1 MYICDEKTI
10 QSKPKKHSTDSRLNI
25 LCQNYVSKLSHHR
38 RTVNMS
44 SKYLIIALLAFAAC
58 KSTQKVKTGS
68 VAGSERTPRANNAVD
83 VVEKQPVISTV
94 NTRYVVVD
102 SSSVNIYLELAVENF
117 PLNEMV
123 QNRFATRYRV
133 NWLLVNDY
141 SIRDRIKNGKV
152 ELDEKSFSHKD
163 GKIYISYQIP
173 RAKDINNAVLITEF
187 VDISASKKFTIDV
200 PIDFI
205 DARFQNRY
213 GLYKTDSKLPTFDNY
228 IKMGENI
235 TFNAAKGYERPFYL
249 IKYEG
254 DNFPARSPMSTT
266 KPSVVSFN
274 QESAVIQT
282 TGKPFKLDKPGLYF
296 AVEDTADIS
305 RGSGFYVVDT
315 RYPRMTMPDE
325 LVEPIIYISTNKEV
339 EEIEAAADKK
349 DALDLFFLKITDGNQ
364 SLSKEI
370 IKTYYR
376 RITTSNELFTSY
388 KEGWKTDK
396 GMVYVV
402 LGPPSKVQRF
412 RDREVWL
419 YSQSG
424 NFSEI
429 IFTFYRT
436 NNQFTDN
443 YYELV
448 RYPDYKQYWY
458 PYVEAWRNGRIIE

>member
-1 MYICDEKTI
+1 M
-10 QSKPKKHSTDSRLNI
+10 
-25 LCQNYVSKLSHHR
+25 
-38 RTVNMS
+38 
-44 SKYLIIALLAFAAC
+44 
-58 KSTQKVKTGS
+58 
-68 VAGSERTPRANNAVD
+68 
-83 VVEKQPVISTV
+83 
-94 NTRYVVVD
+94 RYQV
-102 SSSVNIYLELAVENF
+102 
-117 PLNEMV
+117 
-123 QNRFATRYRV
+123 
-133 NWLLVNDY
+133 
-141 SIRDRIKNGKV
+141 
-152 ELDEKSFSHKD
+152 
-163 GKIYISYQIP
+163 P
-173 RAKDINNAVLITEF
+173 RAKGVNNAILITEF
-187 VDISASKKFTIDV
+187 VDITASKKFTIDI

-205 DARFQNRY
+205 NARFQNRY
-213 GLYKTDSKLPTFDNY
+213 GLYKTDNKLPTFETY
-228 IKMGENI
+228 VKMGEPI
-235 TFNAAKGYERPFYL
+235 TFDAIKEFERPFYI

-254 DNFPARSPMSTT
+254 DNTPARSPMSTI

-274 QESAVIQT
+274 QEGMSIQT

-296 AVEDTADIS
+296 AVEDTIS
-305 RGSGFYVVDT
+305 MDGGSGFYVVDT
-315 RYPRMTMPDE
+315 RYPRMTMPNE
-325 LVEPIIYISTNKEV
+325 LIEPIVYISTNKEV
-339 EEIEAAADKK
+339 DEIEAAADNK

-370 IKTYYR
+370 IRTYYR
-376 RITTSNELFTSY
+376 RVTASNELFTSY

-396 GMVYVV
+396 GMVYIV

-458 PYVEAWRNGRIIE
+458 PYVEAWRNGKIIE

>member
-1 MYICDEKTI
+1 MKFRYII
-10 QSKPKKHSTDSRLNI
+10 VL
-25 LCQNYVSKLSHHR
+25 LV
-38 RTVNMS
+38 
-44 SKYLIIALLAFAAC
+44 ALASC

-68 VAGSERTPRANNAVD
+68 VANSSRSDRSTTDSTPEAQSPIIA
-83 VVEKQPVISTV
+83 TV
-94 NTRYVVVD
+94 NTRYIVED
-102 SSSVNIYLELAVENF
+102 SSSVNIYLELTVANF
-117 PLNEMV
+117 PLDEMV
-123 QNRFATRYRV
+123 QKRFATRYRV
-133 NWLLVNDY
+133 SWLLVNDY
-141 SIRDRIKNGKV
+141 SIRERIKSDKIDLN
-152 ELDEKSFSHKD
+152 EESFSYSN
-163 GKIYISYQIP
+163 GKIYMRYQVP
-173 RAKDINNAVLITEF
+173 RAKGVNNAILITEF
-187 VDISASKKFTIDV
+187 VDITASKKFTIDI

-205 DARFQNRY
+205 NARFQNRY
-213 GLYKTDSKLPTFDNY
+213 GLYKTDNKLPTFETY
-228 IKMGENI
+228 VKMGEPI
-235 TFNAAKGYERPFYL
+235 TFDAIKEFERPFYI

-254 DNFPARSPMSTT
+254 DNTPARSPMSTI

-274 QESAVIQT
+274 QEGMSIQT

-296 AVEDTADIS
+296 AVEDTIS
-305 RGSGFYVVDT
+305 MDGGSGFYVVDT
-315 RYPRMTMPDE
+315 RYPRMTMPNE
-325 LVEPIIYISTNKEV
+325 LIEPIVYISTNKEV
-339 EEIEAAADKK
+339 DEIEAAADNK

-370 IKTYYR
+370 IRTYYR
-376 RITTSNELFTSY
+376 RVTASNELFTSY

-396 GMVYVV
+396 GMVYIV

-458 PYVEAWRNGRIIE
+458 PYVEAWRNGKIIE